1 MSIIEMLVISIIFF
15 IIDNLVVKLQVKINK
30 DLFYDIYG
38 KQIRKEL
45 EDKTLEEVWNNA
57 DTKEDKQLDVRGN
70 V

>member
-1 MSIIEMLVISIIFF
+1 MLLISIIFF
-15 IIDNLVVKLQVKINK
+15 IIDNIVVKLQVKINK

-45 EDKTLEEVWNNA
+45 EDRTLEEVWNNA
-57 DTKEDKQLDVRGN
+57 DTKEDKQLDVWGN